1 MKKLSS
7 TAVAALLTATLGLSA
22 VAPVL
27 AQDAQGTPEVQAERS
42 QPAERGFRGP
52 QRGGNTGDIL
62 GVERGAE
69 AVEIALVRLTH
80 RLDLTDAQKPLL
92 ETLKS
97 EALAAAETF
106 RSQTESLRPTRP
118 TAGETAQRPDAAQ
131 MLENRIA
138 LEKAHL
144 AALEAVQPA
153 FAAFFDSLSDAQ
165 KAELAPA
172 RGERADGPQ
181 RRHFGQRGE
190 NGPGPQSGGRGPHA
204 GGPGPR

>member
-27 AQDAQGTPEVQAERS
+27 AQDAPGSSDVQAERS
-42 QPAERGFRGP
+42 QSAERGFRGP
-52 QRGGNTGDIL
+52 QRDGNAGDIL
-62 GVERGAE
+62 DVERGAE

-80 RLDLTDAQKPLL
+80 RLDLTEAQKPLL

-118 TAGETAQRPDAAQ
+118 AAGETAQRPDAAQ

-153 FAAFFDSLSDAQ
+153 FAAFFDSLTDTQ

-181 RRHFGQRGE
+181 RRHFGQQGE
-190 NGPGPQSGGRGPHA
+190 NGPRQP
-204 GGPGPR
+204 PGAPRPR

>member
-27 AQDAQGTPEVQAERS
+27 AQDAPGSSDVQAERS

-52 QRGGNTGDIL
+52 QRDGNVGDIL

-80 RLDLTDAQKPLL
+80 RLDLTEAQKPLL
-92 ETLKS
+92 KTLKS

-106 RSQTESLRPTRP
+106 RTQAESLRPTP
-118 TAGETAQRPDAAQ
+118 PAAGETAQRPDAAQ

-153 FAAFFDSLSDAQ
+153 FAAFFDSLTDTQ

-181 RRHFGQRGE
+181 RRHFGQQGE
-190 NGPGPQSGGRGPHA
+190 NGPRQH
-204 GGPGPR
+204 PGAPRHR